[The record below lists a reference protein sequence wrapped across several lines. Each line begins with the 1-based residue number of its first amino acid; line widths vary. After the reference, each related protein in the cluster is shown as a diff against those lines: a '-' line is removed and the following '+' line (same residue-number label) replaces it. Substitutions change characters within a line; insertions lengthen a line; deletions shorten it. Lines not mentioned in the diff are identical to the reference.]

1 MSERADPTH
10 DVAGESLGDSWL
22 EHVGSLGAENVGH
35 GFQGQLP
42 RDGNDADCVV
52 VSAALCRHEQSLEH
66 STLVDTEREGGRPA
80 VSESGIGRVS
90 AVGEVVDP
98 IGHGGSVESHEGR
111 GRTFHTALPPS
122 GPRTDP
128 DARVDEPLTASM
140 TAQHPDFDDEQAY
153 IAHAYACLERS
164 REDAWKVRGLTEAG
178 VGGTFQNRFERNAID
193 EQLVRRLTDLDLG
206 DAALVFGR
214 IDRAVETSAGGAPD
228 GDAPDGIESFHI
240 GRLAVADENR
250 DPVVVDWRAP
260 VAEPFYRAT
269 GRQPMGLARRR
280 HFVVDGP
287 TLVGI
292 EDELFGEGHL
302 GIGHDEGLEESLD
315 GAVVHS
321 SGLRGYST
329 LMASIE
335 RGRTGQLGDI
345 VATIQS
351 EQDEIIRSPQA
362 GVLVVQGGPGTGK
375 TVVALHRAAYLLY
388 TNRFPLEDQGVL
400 VIGPNRVFLRYIER
414 VLPSLGEAG
423 VEQVV
428 LGDLVDDV
436 AVGFD
441 VRESAVAARVKG
453 DVRMI
458 DVIDRAVLD
467 RERPLREDLVLPFR
481 TGYVRLTAA
490 ESERIVKAARRRFRR
505 HNAGRKWVE
514 TEVWA
519 AIASTWREGGAG
531 PGELREALRGTDEM
545 RMAFER
551 MWPLLTPAQ
560 LLHDL
565 FGSRALL
572 RSAGQRYLSADEI
585 ESLHRERSSDVE
597 SVRWSESDVALL
609 DEAFVVLGPKPRKNG
624 KIDENDEIRTYGH
637 IVIDEVQDL
646 TPMQLRMVARRSLS
660 GSMTIVGDIAQATGA
675 HAPSSWDD
683 VLAHLPQPRSGRDE
697 LNRVI
702 GLSVGYRIPG
712 QIMELANRVMAV
724 AAPGLRAPSAVRLG
738 PAPPSF
744 VSATHETLLDRTV
757 DETVALVDLVGGGNV
772 AVVTPNDMIDDVS
785 DALTS
790 RGIEHGR
797 ATRSALDSGVTVVPV
812 GLVKGLELDGV
823 VVVEPSRIVGD
834 DERGMRA
841 LYVALTRSTQRLSI
855 VHADELPEPLRAE

>member
-1 MSERADPTH
+1 
-10 DVAGESLGDSWL
+10 
-22 EHVGSLGAENVGH
+22 
-35 GFQGQLP
+35 
-42 RDGNDADCVV
+42 
-52 VSAALCRHEQSLEH
+52 
-66 STLVDTEREGGRPA
+66 
-80 VSESGIGRVS
+80 
-90 AVGEVVDP
+90 
-98 IGHGGSVESHEGR
+98 
-111 GRTFHTALPPS
+111 
-122 GPRTDP
+122 
-128 DARVDEPLTASM
+128 M

-153 IAHAYACLERS
+153 IEHAYACLELS
-164 REDAWKVRGLTEAG
+164 RQDAWKVRELTEAG
-178 VGGTFQNRFERNAID
+178 IGGTFQNRFERNAID
-193 EQLVRRLTDLDLG
+193 EQLIRRLTDLDLG

-214 IDRAVETSAGGAPD
+214 IDRIADETSVAESGNGTS
-228 GDAPDGIESFHI
+228 GTESFHI
-240 GRLAVADENR
+240 GRLAVADGNR

-280 HFVVDGP
+280 HFVVEGP
-287 TLVGI
+287 RLLGI

-302 GIGHDEGLEESLD
+302 GIGHDEGLAVGLD
-315 GAVVHS
+315 VSDAGGLVHA

-400 VIGPNRVFLRYIER
+400 VVGPNRVFLRYIER

-428 LGDLVDDV
+428 LADLVDDV
-436 AVGFD
+436 RVGSD
-441 VRESAVAARVKG
+441 VTESPLAARVKG

-458 DVIDRAVLD
+458 DVVDRAVLD
-467 RERPLREDLVLPFR
+467 RERPLRDDLVVPFR
-481 TGYVRLTAA
+481 TGYLRLTAT

-514 TEVWA
+514 TEVWSSM
-519 AIASTWREGGAG
+519 ASTWREGGLS
-531 PGELREALRGTDEM
+531 PHDVHDMLRGTDEM
-545 RMAFER
+545 RVAFER
-551 MWPLLTPAQ
+551 MWPYLTPAQ

-572 RSAGQRYLSADEI
+572 RSAGRKNLTDDEI
-585 ESLHRERSSDVE
+585 ESLYRERSTSADA
-597 SVRWSESDVALL
+597 VRWSESDVAIL
-609 DEAFVVLGPKPRKNG
+609 DEAFVALGPKPRKSG
-624 KIDENDEIRTYGH
+624 KIDEADEIRTYGH
-637 IVIDEVQDL
+637 IVVDEVQDL

-712 QIMELANRVMAV
+712 QIMELANRVMEV
-724 AAPGLRAPSAVRLG
+724 ATPGLRAPSAVRLG

-744 VSATHETLLDRTV
+744 VSASSDTLLASVV
-757 DETVALVDLVGGGNV
+757 DTTLDMVDAVAGGNV
-772 AVVTPNDMIDDVS
+772 AVVTPNGLADAVA
-785 DALTS
+785 DALAA
-790 RGIEHGR
+790 RGVEHGR
-797 ATRSALDSGVTVVPV
+797 ASRSALDTGVTVVPV

-823 VVVEPSRIVGD
+823 VVVEPGRIVEG
-834 DERGMRA
+834 EPQGMRA
-841 LYVALTRSTQRLSI
+841 LYVALTRSTQRLAV
-855 VHADELPEPLRAE
+855 VHAEPLPEPLRTE